1 MKVLFADSAHPLL
14 SELLEKEGF
23 HCQHPD
29 LNRQQALECMHEFDA
44 VVIRSRFAFDREMLD
59 AATNLK
65 CIGRVGAG
73 MENIDVEYARSKGI
87 ACLNV
92 PEGNRN
98 AVAEQV
104 LGMLLMLMNN
114 LRRADQEVRQGIWR
128 REANRGHELEGK
140 TVGIIGLGNNGQ
152 AFAKVLRG
160 FELNVLAYDPYLSES
175 PLPHV
180 ELCNM
185 ERVFNEADVVSLH
198 VPLTN
203 ETNYLVNAEWLKSFK
218 KPIWLANAARGK
230 CLNTHDLLDALDSG
244 KVRGA
249 ALDVLEFESLSF
261 ENTDAQS
268 ETLQRLFNHENVV
281 LSPHIAGWTHESN
294 IKMARG
300 LADKMIQVLK
310 S

>member
-23 HCQHPD
+23 QCLHPD
-29 LNRQQALECMHEFDA
+29 LNRKQALESIHKFDA
-44 VVIRSRFAFDREMLD
+44 VVIRSRFAFDKEMLD

-128 REANRGHELEGK
+128 REANRGHELEGR
-140 TVGIIGLGNNGQ
+140 TIAIIGLGNNGQ
-152 AFAKVLRG
+152 SFAKVLSG
-160 FELNVLAYDPYLSES
+160 FDVQILAYDPYLERS
-175 PLPHV
+175 PLDHV
-180 ELCNM
+180 ELCSM
-185 ERVFNEADVVSLH
+185 ERIFNDADVVSLH
-198 VPLTN
+198 IPLN
-203 ETNYLVNAEWLKSFK
+203 HETRYLVDANWISSFK
-218 KPIWLANAARGK
+218 KSIWLANAARGK
-230 CLNTHDLLDALDSG
+230 CLKTVDLLDALDSG

-261 ENTDAQS
+261 ENTDTQS
-268 ETLQRLFNHENVV
+268 EILQRLFKQENVV

-294 IKMARG
+294 VKMARG
-300 LADKMIQVLK
+300 LAEKMIQVLK